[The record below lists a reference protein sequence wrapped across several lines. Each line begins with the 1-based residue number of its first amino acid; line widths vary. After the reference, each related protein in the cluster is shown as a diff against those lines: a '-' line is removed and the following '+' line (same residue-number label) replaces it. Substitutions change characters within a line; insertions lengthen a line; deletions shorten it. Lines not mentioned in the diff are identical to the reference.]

1 MDSGPSTSSFPH
13 SSGAGGSSSNTSKFR
28 LSELLASPH
37 ERPRIPSLKVKQV
50 QQESFR
56 PSHIYGPCYDVTRRP
71 HRAAAELTPD
81 YRSPCPHAFAY
92 LRKLTSGTKFF
103 SQTATD

>member
-13 SSGAGGSSSNTSKFR
+13 GSGAGGSSSNTSKFR
-28 LSELLASPH
+28 LSEFLASSH
-37 ERPRIPSLKVKQV
+37 ERPRIPSLKVKQA
-50 QQESFR
+50 QQESLR

-71 HRAAAELTPD
+71 HRAAAVLTPN

-92 LRKLTSGTKFF
+92 LRKFAPGTKFF
-103 SQTATD
+103 SQAATN